1 MTNSDGLEVQFP
13 YEFVRDLARRLLGKR
28 GRYGISASSV
38 VQEAFVAARG
48 TVPVASIQRPRAW
61 WGTVVRN
68 TFFRLKRSRFALKRG
83 GGRKMALLN
92 ADVERDCRIQ
102 HAKPLIAEQQLLE
115 LIPAVMLRARR
126 EVPKFAEVLAL
137 VAAGQS
143 EAEIAA
149 SLGVTV
155 TTAIQRSERAQRWL
169 RGQLEKE
176 D

>member
-1 MTNSDGLEVQFP
+1 
-13 YEFVRDLARRLLGKR
+13 
-28 GRYGISASSV
+28 
-38 VQEAFVAARG
+38 
-48 TVPVASIQRPRAW
+48 
-61 WGTVVRN
+61 
-68 TFFRLKRSRFALKRG
+68 
-83 GGRKMALLN
+83 MALLN

-126 EVPKFAEVLAL
+126 EVPKVAEALAL

-155 TTAIQRSERAQRWL
+155 PTAIKISERAQRWL